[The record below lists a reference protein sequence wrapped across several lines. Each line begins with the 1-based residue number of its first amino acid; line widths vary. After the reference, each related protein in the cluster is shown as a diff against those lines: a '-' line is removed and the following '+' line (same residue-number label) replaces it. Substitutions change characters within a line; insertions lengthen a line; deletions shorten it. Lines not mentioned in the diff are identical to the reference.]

1 MEFKTFDLAQA
12 YGNAQN
18 IAANQHK
25 LKELAE
31 MSQAKEGLKQA
42 VSGGKEAFDLYRKQY
57 PAYAREWEAGT
68 LKLNS
73 EQLKLANER
82 AGYIGQL
89 ASGVSDEQSYQDALR
104 QAEAA
109 GIPIDQAPKNYDPA
123 WVQQTVQ
130 QALSIKER
138 LALMGK
144 DDSPPLEVYD
154 ENSPT
159 GTRFVKRK
167 DAIGKPGKPPSGFS
181 VDIDPETGK
190 VTRIAQGRGAQKD
203 SPRTKGEVQD
213 RILKGGDTMGQLR
226 SIDRLYRPEFQQI
239 GSRWNNYVSRLK
251 DKAGVDL
258 EPNERKNLEEF
269 TKYRAE
275 AAQLFSLTLKD
286 LSGVAV
292 NPTEFER
299 AKSWLPTPGS
309 GIFDGD
315 SPSELEAKRQ
325 RFEDFTRRALIK
337 YNYINKN
344 GLSKNDIDV
353 DDIPVIVQKRGD
365 ELATELKRQG
375 LQGEDLKRK
384 VKTLLSD
391 EFGFGLIQ

>member
-18 IAANQHK
+18 IAANQYK

-31 MSQAKEGLKQA
+31 MAQAKEGLKQA
-42 VSGGKEAFDLYRKQY
+42 VSGGKEALDLYRKQY
-57 PAYAREWEAGT
+57 PSYARDWEAGT

-82 AGYIGQL
+82 ADYVAQL
-89 ASGVSDEQSYQDALR
+89 ASGVSDEQSYQNALR
-104 QAEAA
+104 QAESA
-109 GIPIDQAPKNYDPA
+109 GIPIDRAPKNYDPA
-123 WVQQTVQ
+123 WIEQTIQQSI
-130 QALSIKER
+130 SIKDR
-138 LALMGK
+138 LAMMGK

-213 RILKGGDTMGQLR
+213 RILKSGDTMGQLR

-353 DDIPVIVQKRGD
+353 DDIPAIVQQRGD
-365 ELATELKRQG
+365 ELATQLQRQGVQGDELKR
-375 LQGEDLKRK
+375 R
-384 VKTLLSD
+384 VKALLSD
-391 EFGFGLIQ
+391 EFGFGLVQ

>member
-18 IAANQHK
+18 IAANQYK

-31 MSQAKEGLKQA
+31 MAQAKEGLKQA
-42 VSGGKEAFDLYRKQY
+42 VSGGKEALDLYRKQY
-57 PAYAREWEAGT
+57 PSYAREWEAGT

-89 ASGVSDEQSYQDALR
+89 ASGVSDENSYQDALR

-213 RILKGGDTMGQLR
+213 RILRGGDTMGQLR

-258 EPNERKNLEEF
+258 EPNERKNLEEY

-299 AKSWLPTPGS
+299 AKSWLPTPGT